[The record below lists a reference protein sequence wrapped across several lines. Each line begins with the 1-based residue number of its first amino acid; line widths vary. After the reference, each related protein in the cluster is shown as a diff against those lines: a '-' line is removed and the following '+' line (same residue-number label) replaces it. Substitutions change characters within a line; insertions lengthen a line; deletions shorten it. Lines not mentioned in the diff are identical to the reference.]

1 MKHKF
6 FGLTKSQVQ
15 ESLKKNGD
23 NSLTQPPKETFLHK
37 LWLNFKDPII
47 KILIFAL
54 LINVFF
60 VYTGHGDWIETAG
73 IFLAIILATFVSTY
87 SEYSN
92 ESAFK
97 KLQEEAS
104 LISCKVWRDGRPQ
117 EIHIDDIVVG
127 DDIILQAGD
136 KIPVDGILLEGEVKL
151 DQAALN
157 GESEE
162 VIKQVAAEDFVWGEG
177 NIDFSDVNKLFRGS
191 VVVEGQAIMRAC
203 AIGDYSI
210 YGKLTQELKDNERD
224 SPLKVKLS
232 KLAGKISVV
241 GYTVGIL
248 IVLAVMANNIF
259 NAPSVASYF
268 SDIPGLVQDLVQAA
282 ILGIII
288 IVMAVPEGLPLMIA
302 IVSSL
307 NMRKML
313 KDNVLVRKLAGIET
327 AGSLNLL
334 YTDKTGTIT
343 KGKLE
348 VVKFLIGDGTIFT
361 SFNSLPDKIK
371 KMTFANCLLNTS
383 AVVSE
388 GKVIGGNMTEVALS
402 NYLGGYNVDLE
413 LEKLRFIP
421 FNSTNK
427 YSWAHVKGK
436 EDFCLIK
443 GAPEKLI
450 NYAEKYLDA
459 QGDLNTLTAEN
470 KAALDEK
477 MVAFA
482 NESIRMLGLFSYE
495 GSIVGDIL
503 PEEGLALIGIACIR
517 DDIRP
522 EAVAAIKEVQSA
534 GVQIVMITGDRRETA
549 MAIAKDAGIYRNA
562 TDVVWTSD
570 ELAMLSDEEI
580 KNSIPDLRVVARA
593 LPMDKS
599 RLVRLSQ
606 EMGLV
611 VGMTGDGVNDSP
623 ALKKADVGFA
633 MGSGTEVAKEAG
645 DIVILDDNFLSIKKA
660 ILYGRTMYNSICKFI
675 TFQLTI
681 NFSAVAINLIAPFIG
696 IEKPLTITQILW
708 INLIMDTMAAIAFGG
723 EPALEKYLREKPKK
737 REAPIVSR
745 NMAISILL
753 SGCYMTFVG
762 VLFFKSFTVDHWFRS
777 APDHIYTYT
786 GFFCVYVFMAVF
798 NAFNVRVN
806 SMNLLEN
813 INKNKGFLQIM
824 ALIVIVQLLLTAIG
838 GRVLRMTTL
847 TKVEWLIV
855 LSMSFSIVIVDLLR
869 KFVFRKLE
877 KGRKG
882 AV

>member
-1 MKHKF
+1 MKYKN
-6 FGLTKSQVQ
+6 FGLTSAQVQ
-15 ESLKKNGD
+15 DSLSKNGD
-23 NSLTQPPKETFLHK
+23 NSLTQPPKETFVHK
-37 LWLNFKDPII
+37 LWLNFQDPII

-87 SEYSN
+87 SEYNN

-104 LISCKVWRDGRPQ
+104 LINCKVWRNGRPQ

-127 DDIILQAGD
+127 DEVILQAGD
-136 KIPVDGILLEGEVKL
+136 KVPADGILLDGEIKV

-162 VIKQVAAEDFVWGEG
+162 ACKQIAPEDFIWGTG
-177 NIDFSDVNKLFRGS
+177 NIDFLEVHKLFRGS
-191 VVVEGQAIMRAC
+191 VVVEGQGIMRAL
-203 AIGDYSI
+203 AIGDNSI
-210 YGKLTQELKDNERD
+210 YGKLTQELKDDDRD
-224 SPLKVKLS
+224 SPLKVKLT
-232 KLAGKISVV
+232 KLAGQISKA
-241 GYTVGIL
+241 GYTVGLL
-248 IVLAVMANNIF
+248 IVLVVMLNNIF
-259 NAPSVASYF
+259 SAVSVAAYF
-268 SDIPGLVQDLVQAA
+268 SNISQVVQDLVQAA

-313 KDNVLVRKLAGIET
+313 RDSVLVRKLAGIET

-348 VVKFLIGDGTIFT
+348 VVDFLIGNGTTYQDFST
-361 SFNSLPDKIK
+361 LPDKIK
-371 KMTFANCLLNTS
+371 KLTFANCLLNTS

-402 NYLGGYNVDLE
+402 NYLSGYSVDLK
-413 LEKLRFIP
+413 LEKIRFIP

-427 YSWAHVKGK
+427 YSWAHLKSDK
-436 EDFCLIK
+436 DFCLIK
-443 GAPEKLI
+443 GAPDKLI
-450 NYAEKYLDA
+450 NYADHYFDA
-459 QGDLNTLTAEN
+459 KGDLCVLTAEE
-470 KAALDEK
+470 KLLLDRK
-477 MVAFA
+477 MVVFA
-482 NESIRMLGLFSYE
+482 KASIRMLGLFSYE
-495 GSIVGDIL
+495 GTIAGDTL
-503 PEEGLALIGIACIR
+503 PEEGLILIGIACIR
-517 DDIRP
+517 DDVRP
-522 EAVAAIKEVQSA
+522 EAVAAIKEVQNA
-534 GVQIVMITGDRRETA
+534 GVQVVMITGDRKETA
-549 MAIAKDAGIYRNA
+549 MAIAIDAGIICAA
-562 TDVVWTSD
+562 TDVVWTSE
-570 ELAMLSDEEI
+570 ELAVLSDEEI
-580 KNSIPDLRVVARA
+580 KKYIPNLRVVARA

-660 ILYGRTMYNSICKFI
+660 ILYGRTIYNSICKFI

-696 IEKPLTITQILW
+696 IVRPLTITQILW

-723 EPALEKYLREKPKK
+723 EPALTEYLKEKPKN
-737 REAPIVSR
+737 RQAPIVSR
-745 NMAISILL
+745 DMSISIVLA
-753 SGCYMTFVG
+753 GAYMTFIG
-762 VLFFKSFTVDHWFRS
+762 LLFFKSATVDHWFRN

-806 SMNLLEN
+806 SMNLLKN
-813 INKNKGFLQIM
+813 INRNVGFLQIM
-824 ALIVIVQLLLTAIG
+824 ALIVIVQLMLTFVG
-838 GRVLRMTTL
+838 GKVLRMTPL
-847 TKVEWLIV
+847 TKVEWIIV
-855 LSMSFSIVIVDLLR
+855 VAMSFSMVIVDLMR
-869 KFVFRKLE
+869 KFVFKKLE
-877 KGRKG
+877 KGRKDI
-882 AV
+882 V